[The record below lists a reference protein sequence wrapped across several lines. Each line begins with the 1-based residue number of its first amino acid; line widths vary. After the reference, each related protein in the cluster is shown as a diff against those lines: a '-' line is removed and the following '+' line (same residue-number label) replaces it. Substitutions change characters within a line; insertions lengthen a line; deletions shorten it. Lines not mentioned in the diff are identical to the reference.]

1 MSLDILIIDDEAL
14 FREDLATLLE
24 SEGYTCLTAAS
35 GEEGLARAEHER
47 PAVILTDL
55 VMPGI
60 GGLEVVDR
68 LATASPESVVVVIT
82 AFGSL
87 DSAVEAFRRG
97 AADYVMKPMVAQD
110 LLAKVRRVRELQ
122 RLERELRYLRR
133 AVSNAGTGT
142 RIVGS
147 SPAMER
153 VREVIAKVGPAPSP
167 VLILGQTGTGKELV
181 ARAIHRAGSGEESP
195 FVALNCAA
203 LPRELV
209 ESELFGHV
217 KGAFT
222 GAVRDKPGVFEI
234 ASGGTLFLDEVAD
247 MPLELQPKLL
257 RAIEERQIT
266 RVGGTRPV
274 ATAVRIIA
282 ATNRELGHEVEG
294 GRFRQDLYF
303 RIRVVE
309 ITLPPLRERREDV
322 PALVEHLLARLNE
335 RLKKRVRG
343 VAPEAMRRLMAAD
356 WPGNVRE
363 LENALERAMI
373 LAEGELLSSELLP
386 FDEDVPAGFE
396 HRSDD
401 LRAGVKAYEAH
412 HIRRVL
418 ATTGGNREEASRRMG
433 IDPSTLYRRLKELDL
448 EGGDSGEP

>member
-1 MSLDILIIDDEAL
+1 MSLDILIVDDEAL
-14 FREDLATLLE
+14 FREDLATLLTA
-24 SEGYTCLTAAS
+24 EGFSCLTAAT
-35 GEEGLARAEHER
+35 GEEGLARAEQEQ
-47 PAVILTDL
+47 PAVVLTDL

-68 LATASPESVVVVIT
+68 LATVSPQSAVIVIT

-87 DSAVEAFRRG
+87 ETAVEAFRRG
-97 AADYVMKPMVAQD
+97 AADYVIKPVVAAD
-110 LLAKVRRVRELQ
+110 LLAKLRRAREMQ

-133 AVSNAGTGT
+133 AISDASTGT
-142 RIVGS
+142 RIVGH
-147 SPAMER
+147 SPAIER

-167 VLILGQTGTGKELV
+167 VLILGATGTGKELV
-181 ARAIHRAGSGEESP
+181 ARAIHQAGGGEEAP

-203 LPRELV
+203 LPRELL

-234 ASGGTLFLDEVAD
+234 AAGGTLFLDEVAE
-247 MPLELQPKLL
+247 MPLDLQPKLL
-257 RAIEERQIT
+257 RAIEEGKVT
-266 RVGGTRPV
+266 RVGGTRPID
-274 ATAVRIIA
+274 TPVRIVA
-282 ATNRELGHEVEG
+282 ATNRDLRSEVDR
-294 GRFRQDLYF
+294 GRFREDLYF
-303 RIRVVE
+303 RLRVVE
-309 ITLPPLRERREDV
+309 IRMPPLRERREDI
-322 PALVEHLLARLNE
+322 PPLVEHLLARLND
-335 RLKKRVRG
+335 RLKKRLRG
-343 VAPEAMRRLMAAD
+343 VEPEAMRRLMAAE

-373 LAEGELLSSELLP
+373 LAEGELLGPELLP
-386 FDEDVPAGFE
+386 TGETGGAGFE
-396 HRSDD
+396 HLSDN

-418 ATTGGNREEASRRMG
+418 AATGGNREEASRRMG

-448 EGGDSGEP
+448 RLDEPGGK